1 MTRMHHLKP
10 AIAMVAVL
18 LMLSLVSTALALT
31 IEVDKTAVVS
41 SVTDG
46 SSFALNSGEKVKLA
60 SIDTPSLGDNGYSES
75 RNYLVGLVQGKT
87 VYLTV
92 DSAATDPY
100 SRLVCIAYLDY
111 NSTHYEN
118 VNMAM
123 IQNHYAVPSAANN
136 SKFDPANWV
145 WFVSKDAP
153 AVSPT
158 ASPISTPTATP
169 TPSPFSPPTPN
180 ISPDIPE
187 IPSSIVIILVVLI
200 ISPII
205 LAQFHRLKKQ
215 KMKN

>member
-1 MTRMHHLKP
+1 
-10 AIAMVAVL
+10 MVAVL